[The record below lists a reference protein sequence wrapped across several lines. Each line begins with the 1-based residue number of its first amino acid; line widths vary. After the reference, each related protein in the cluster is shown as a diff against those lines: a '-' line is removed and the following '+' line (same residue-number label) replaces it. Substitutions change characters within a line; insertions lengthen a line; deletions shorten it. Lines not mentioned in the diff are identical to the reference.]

1 MRNYSIGE
9 LAGQCGLSRSTLLYY
24 SRIGLLRPSG
34 RSASNYRVYGEKEL
48 ERLQEICRLRRAG
61 LALADIAGILAA
73 DPRLSQT
80 ILRRRLEQIA
90 GEIRQLQ
97 AQQQI
102 TLKLLQHPA
111 LDAQEPA
118 VTLTRKQW
126 TNMLATAG
134 LDEKGMHR
142 WHFEFE
148 KSAPEAHRH
157 FLLSLGVDEAA
168 VDRIR
173 AWSRTWQPQGPPAAQ
188 P

>member
-1 MRNYSIGE
+1 MKNYSISD

-24 SRIGLLRPSG
+24 SRIGLLRPCG
-34 RSASNYRVYGEKEL
+34 RSASNYRIYGEKEL
-48 ERLQEICRLRRAG
+48 ERLREICHLRRAG
-61 LALADIAGILAA
+61 LSLADIAGILAA

-97 AQQQI
+97 VQQQV
-102 TLKLLQHPA
+102 TLKLLQHLA
-111 LDAQEPA
+111 LDTQEPA
-118 VTLTRKQW
+118 VTLTREQW
-126 TNMLATAG
+126 TSMLATAG

-157 FLLSLGVDEAA
+157 FLLSLGVDEEV

-173 AWSRTWQPQGPPAAQ
+173 AWSRTWQVQGPPAA
-188 P
+188 